1 MFIIIYI
8 STPAKHILTNTI
20 DLLYHSKRRG
30 NMEKKN
36 YQKNKNR
43 VFLCVLLTGIM
54 TICFILT
61 GCSDVAGPSAS
72 EISSDLRNTTWTKQN
87 TGLETI
93 TISFGM
99 NTLTLSGD
107 GVSSQYDQQWD
118 YRGGY
123 CCGNGY
129 CIFYNGQSSLEFR
142 YRRGSNGLII
152 TGSNVQSLN
161 GSWTR
166 K

>member
-1 MFIIIYI
+1 MKKANFVLKVEKRSSLVIMAIIL
-8 STPAKHILTNTI
+8 A
-20 DLLYHSKRRG
+20 
-30 NMEKKN
+30 
-36 YQKNKNR
+36 
-43 VFLCVLLTGIM
+43 V
-54 TICFILT
+54 CFTLI
-61 GCSDVAGPSAS
+61 GCSDVTGLSAN

-87 TGLETI
+87 TGPEII

-99 NTLTLSGD
+99 NKLTMSGD
-107 GVSSQYDQQWD
+107 GVSGQYDQQWE
-118 YRGGY
+118 YLGGS

-129 CIFYNGQSSLEFR
+129 CSFYNGQNTLEFR
-142 YRRGSNGLII
+142 YRRGSNGLTI